1 MNKRLLSILLGVVCF
16 AIGSFVGISYCH
28 ALNKPTMFVEDLMIA
43 DSLINSIYVKCHLG
57 VNINDIVDEI
67 NRSDNSLRHKY
78 MIVLKDGVVYLKSKH
93 DKKSNLPVFVVNKLK
108 NYNAP
113 QKSDHGLTGNFL

>member
-1 MNKRLLSILLGVVCF
+1 MSKRLLSILLGVVCF

-28 ALNKPTMFVEDLMIA
+28 AVNKPTRFVEDLMIA

-67 NRSDNSLRHKY
+67 NRSDNNLRHKY
-78 MIVLKDGVVYLKSKH
+78 MIVLKDGVVYLKSKYPAQI
-93 DKKSNLPVFVVNKLK
+93 NAPVFIVNDPRDTEGKE
-108 NYNAP
+108 
-113 QKSDHGLTGNFL
+113 QF